1 MVNQL
6 DKSVTAK
13 LEATVARQ
21 IQLQFN
27 TSVKQ
32 ILQVCILLEFVLIDG
47 SLAALICHVT
57 CYS

>member
-1 MVNQL
+1 VGDKVVNQL

-21 IQLQFN
+21 IQLQFH

-32 ILQVCILLEFVLIDG
+32 ILQVCIILKFVLIDG
-47 SLAALICHVT
+47 
-57 CYS
+57 